1 MQAHIIL
8 LLTYTL
14 RLHIMY
20 IIFAAYI
27 VHCCSFRLVYY
38 YNIAIVHS
46 CQVHIFKWIMRLYVG
61 NMENINSY
69 CKAVHGDVY
78 CNCTEGKVLEHNR
91 KEKKK

>member
-1 MQAHIIL
+1 ML

-27 VHCCSFRLVYY
+27 VH
-38 YNIAIVHS
+38 
-46 CQVHIFKWIMRLYVG
+46 IFKWIMRLYVG
-61 NMENINSY
+61 NTENINTY

-78 CNCTEGKVLEHNR
+78 CNCAEGKALEHNR
-91 KEKKK
+91 KERNETP